1 MTMKINNDKRKGS
14 ISKLE
19 DALHPLDWRRMDTIL
34 KWAAFHDIK
43 NDKELNSQ
51 LQEMRKWGGTASLK
65 AFWYNVRLRVD
76 AYNQII
82 NNEIH
87 QRGKKQTKINMI
99 CLIIVNTLLW
109 IVLAKV
115 KGGT

>member
-1 MTMKINNDKRKGS
+1 MTMKINNDKRDGS
-14 ISKLE
+14 IAKLE
-19 DALHPLDWRRMDTIL
+19 DVLHPLDWRQMDTIL
-34 KWAAFHDIK
+34 KWAAFHEIK

-51 LQEMRKWGGTASLK
+51 LQEMRKWDGTVSLK

-87 QRGKKQTKINMI
+87 QRAKKQTKINMI
-99 CLIIVNTLLW
+99 CLVIVNALLW
-109 IVLAKV
+109 IVLIKV
-115 KGGT
+115 KGGI